1 MRISS
6 KGRYAL
12 ASIIYL
18 ANKYE
23 SGEYTAVLNISESLG
38 ISKVYLE
45 QIFSL
50 LKKSGIVNSVKGPQG
65 GYQLSESPEE
75 LSVFDVLSVTEA
87 VLFEKTESTVEDKLP
102 NLEAALRSVVFN
114 PLDVCITKKLREIS
128 IKDLLDESIKNKG
141 DNYIFYI

>member
-12 ASIIYL
+12 AAIVYL
-18 ANKYE
+18 ADKYE
-23 SGEYTAVLNISESLG
+23 SGENIAILNISESLG

-45 QIFSL
+45 QIFSAL
-50 LKKSGIVNSVKGPQG
+50 RKSGIVNSVKGPQG
-65 GYQLSESPEE
+65 GYQLSKPPIE

-87 VLFEKTESTVEDKLP
+87 VLFEMTETTVEDKAP
-102 NLEAALRSVVFN
+102 NLETALHSIVFD
-114 PLDVCITKKLREIS
+114 PLDKCIYNKLSEIT
-128 IKDLLDESIKNKG
+128 INDLLEESIRNKG